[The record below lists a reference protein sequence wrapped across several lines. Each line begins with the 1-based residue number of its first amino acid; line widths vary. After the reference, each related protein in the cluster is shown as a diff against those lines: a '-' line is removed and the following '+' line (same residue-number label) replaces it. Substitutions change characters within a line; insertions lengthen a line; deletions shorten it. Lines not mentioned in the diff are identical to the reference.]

1 LIQNTKPARPTLS
14 APLVQ
19 AQPPHQGGRSWVTN
33 PKQNKED
40 HKMQETKP
48 FEIPGILESLSDDV
62 KSGKMTLEE
71 AALELY
77 RSGWMNFIDIDRAKR
92 LLQL

>member
-1 LIQNTKPARPTLS
+1 
-14 APLVQ
+14 
-19 AQPPHQGGRSWVTN
+19 
-33 PKQNKED
+33 
-40 HKMQETKP
+40 MQETKP

-77 RSGWMNFIDIDRAKR
+77 RSGWMNFIDSDRAKR
-92 LLQL
+92 LLHL

>member
-1 LIQNTKPARPTLS
+1 
-14 APLVQ
+14 
-19 AQPPHQGGRSWVTN
+19 
-33 PKQNKED
+33 
-40 HKMQETKP
+40 MQETKP
-48 FEIPGILESLSDDV
+48 VEIPGILESLSDDV